1 MAKRPSKADA
11 EAKPKKVRQRKPDG
25 QKPKDTARSGTG
37 RLTEEQFAA
46 ARSRPG
52 CKSNEE
58 AAIAIGLAPSY
69 GKILGARPGMK
80 DRVEAI
86 RSWHADMLKMNGASL
101 LMEAWFLA
109 RSDISEVVIRK
120 GNKLILRDD
129 SDIPFFANKAIRKI
143 TCKTEE
149 RVQRLTKEEEAMGLE
164 PAVLL
169 KQEISI
175 EMHDKAGPQNL
186 IAKHLP
192 ELLDK
197 GGDAGS
203 VIEFIKT
210 KMAVPNDPAE

>member
-1 MAKRPSKADA
+1 MAKRPSKAKA
-11 EAKPKKVRQRKPDG
+11 EAEPKKEREPKATG
-25 QKPKDTARSGTG
+25 QKPKDTARSNQG

-46 ARSRPG
+46 ARARPG
-52 CKSNEE
+52 CKNNEE
-58 AAIAIGLAPSY
+58 AAVSIGLAPTY
-69 GKILGARPGMK
+69 GKILSARPGMK
-80 DRVEAI
+80 ARIEAI
-86 RSWHADMLKMNGASL
+86 RSWQADMLKMNGAGL

-120 GNKLILRDD
+120 GNRLILRDD
-129 SDIPFFANKAIRKI
+129 SDIPFYANKAIRKV

-175 EMHDKAGPQNL
+175 EMHDKSGPQNL

-197 GGDAGS
+197 DGDAGS
-203 VIEFIKT
+203 VIEFIKSR
-210 KMAVPNDPAE
+210 MASPNDPAE